1 MKRPGLG
8 AIHEKIL
15 ELLKGAPQGLDV
27 HEIREHL
34 GGTGAIGDQ
43 QHLDKRIRELRDYYH
58 APRRKVAGRW
68 VYVYEGERGKAAAD
82 DGKITPRV
90 RAEVLHRAHQRCQ
103 MCGRTVGGDG
113 VKLQVDHKIPRTWGG
128 ATVSENLWALCEACN
143 QGKRDYF
150 SSFNDAEM
158 QEIMSKESVYER
170 IAETLRL
177 HAPEPTPSW
186 LLEFVANF
194 DDFQDDWQKRLR
206 ELRYP
211 VIGMVIPPTLR
222 KLPSGKREAAY
233 RLEKWVDLPA
243 NHKFLIKE
251 HERLTK
257 AANAKRRLS
266 GEAK

>member
-1 MKRPGLG
+1 MDILRADARGLN
-8 AIHEKIL
+8 I
-15 ELLKGAPQGLDV
+15 
-27 HEIREHL
+27 HEIRERL
-34 GGTGAIGDQ
+34 GGSAAIGDQ

-58 APRRKVAGRW
+58 VPRRKVDDRY
-68 VYVYEGERGKAAAD
+68 VYVYEGERLTPVAD
-82 DGKITPRV
+82 DGKITPRL

-103 MCGRTVGGDG
+103 MCGRTVEGDN

-128 ATVSENLWALCEACN
+128 ATVSENLWALCEPCN

-158 QEIMSKESVYER
+158 QAIMAKESVYER

-194 DDFQDDWQKRLR
+194 DDFQEDWQKRLR
-206 ELRYP
+206 ELRYL
-211 VIGMVIPPTLR
+211 GMVIPATVR
-222 KLPSGKREAAY
+222 RLPSGKRQAAY
-233 RLEKWVDLPA
+233 TLEKWVELPP

-257 AANAKRRLS
+257 AANAKGKLAD
-266 GEAK
+266 EPE